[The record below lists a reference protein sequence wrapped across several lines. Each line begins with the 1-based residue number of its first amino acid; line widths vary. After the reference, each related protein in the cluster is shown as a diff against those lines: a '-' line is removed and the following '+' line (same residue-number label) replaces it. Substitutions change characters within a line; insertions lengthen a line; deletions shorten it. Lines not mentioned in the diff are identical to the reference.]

1 MIQPAQVVKGDADLQ
16 DALVQVP
23 DVPPFRSPQQLQRL
37 VLLEELAAIELR
49 DTCEQLRRRRFEA

>member
-1 MIQPAQVVKGDADLQ
+1 
-16 DALVQVP
+16 
-23 DVPPFRSPQQLQRL
+23 